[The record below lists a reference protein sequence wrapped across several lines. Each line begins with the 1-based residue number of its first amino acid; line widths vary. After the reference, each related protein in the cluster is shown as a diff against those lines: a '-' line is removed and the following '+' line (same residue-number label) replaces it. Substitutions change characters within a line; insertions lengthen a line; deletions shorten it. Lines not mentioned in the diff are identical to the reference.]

1 MAVLC
6 EVKFCEIA
14 TSQSPL
20 PRTGGCS
27 SLASA
32 WNRAT
37 AYVSCAS
44 TRPNE
49 SRAYS
54 WPEDVQFIDESWR
67 GTRLSGFQGPHQRHR
82 RSARPLARRTAAL
95 PPKWLT
101 AGSRLRRQA
110 AENLL
115 GARSRIFRGTH
126 LMNACVFA
134 QHESSQKRAS
144 RHPGGLPEEWIN
156 PLTLDR

>member
-20 PRTGGCS
+20 PRTGGCI

-37 AYVSCAS
+37 AYVNCAS

-54 WPEDVQFIDESWR
+54 WPEDVQFIDES
-67 GTRLSGFQGPHQRHR
+67 GAAHAYPAFGAHINGIVSPPGLQRAER
-82 RSARPLARRTAAL
+82 RPC
-95 PPKWLT
+95 
-101 AGSRLRRQA
+101 RQD
-110 AENLL
+110 
-115 GARSRIFRGTH
+115 G
-126 LMNACVFA
+126 
-134 QHESSQKRAS
+134 
-144 RHPGGLPEEWIN
+144 
-156 PLTLDR
+156 